1 VDERSELIHLPAGT
15 VLQVQATAQEKALR
29 HSVRLIGS
37 LPGSSL
43 VITTPTV
50 GGNVQIVREGQRFAV
65 RVLKGERV
73 FGFVSQVIHVA
84 VKPYPHLHLDYPKE
98 FEQIVVRNA
107 SRVATDIPA
116 SVRNTA
122 LPNEPQHFVGATI
135 VDLSDTGAKL
145 SSETPLGSVDDMLH
159 VRFALAISGETE
171 EMGLI
176 GTVRNLLER
185 EVDGGLTTIWLTGLQ
200 FKSLSRYQQVLLHAW
215 VTDRVL
221 RFTIDAGRH

>member
-37 LPGSSL
+37 LPGHSL

-65 RVLKGERV
+65 RVLNGERV

-84 VKPYPHLHLDYPKE
+84 VKPYPHLHLEYPKE

-107 SRVATDIPA
+107 SRVAADVPA

-122 LPNEPQHFVGATI
+122 LPNEPQNFVSAMI

-145 SSETPLGSVDDMLH
+145 SSEMPLGSVDDMLH
-159 VRFALAISGETE
+159 LRFDLTISGETE
-171 EMGLI
+171 ELGLI
-176 GTVRNLLER
+176 GAVRNVHER
-185 EVDGGLTTIWLTGLQ
+185 EDGVSTIWVTGLQ

-215 VTDRVL
+215 VTGRVL
-221 RFTIDAGRH
+221 RQTLDSAHR